1 MGWFDALTTHAFFNG
16 TMWSMSRSLAAVQT
30 PPSNGLVHEPEVAVQ
45 AELVWTLVPSR
56 LSTNSLVE
64 VSCALQPVKR
74 RRGKTYRVLQLPLMV
89 SHVGNRSR
97 S

>member
-1 MGWFDALTTHAFFNG
+1 M
-16 TMWSMSRSLAAVQT
+16 AA
-30 PPSNGLVHEPEVAVQ
+30 Q

-56 LSTNSLVE
+56 LSTNSLSGVSRGLLVGVE
-64 VSCALQPVKR
+64 RVGGR
-74 RRGKTYRVLQLPLMV
+74 TDRVLQLPLMV